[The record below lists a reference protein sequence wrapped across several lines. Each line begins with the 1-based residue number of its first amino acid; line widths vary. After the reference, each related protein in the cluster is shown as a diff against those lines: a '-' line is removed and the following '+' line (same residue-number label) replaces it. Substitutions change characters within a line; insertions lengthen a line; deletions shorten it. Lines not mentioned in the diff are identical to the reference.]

1 MPFNSFFC
9 IDWLVKLKANPL
21 FSSEELSKS
30 RYSHMRFDP
39 QEHYTPHE
47 DKSIRQTESLDFI
60 CDQYAQCNWKLLSR
74 KIEIANSRE
83 KKDGD
88 IEFLLVKWH
97 HP

>member
-1 MPFNSFFC
+1 M
-9 IDWLVKLKANPL
+9 KLKATPPPSFLLRNYL
-21 FSSEELSKS
+21 NQAS
-30 RYSHMRFDP
+30 RMRFDP

-60 CDQYAQCNWKLLSR
+60 CDQYAHCNWKLLSR

-83 KKDGD
+83 KKDED